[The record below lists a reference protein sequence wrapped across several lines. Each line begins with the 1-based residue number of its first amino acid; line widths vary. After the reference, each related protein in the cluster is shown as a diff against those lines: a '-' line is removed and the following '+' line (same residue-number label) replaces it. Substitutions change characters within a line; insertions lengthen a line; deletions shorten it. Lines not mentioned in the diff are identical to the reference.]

1 MIHCIEYDEA
11 LMCPAPVGE
20 LESIANG
27 NFRCHEH
34 EFPHFRCFKGPMFQA
49 FRLSCLFIYFY
60 FLFFLTIKQVYVLF
74 KGALCSLGEE
84 I

>member
-20 LESIANG
+20 LESIANATLG
-27 NFRCHEH
+27 VMNKNFHISDVLKVPCFRHLDCHV
-34 EFPHFRCFKGPMFQA
+34 F
-49 FRLSCLFIYFY
+49 LFIFIFY
-60 FLFFLTIKQVYVLF
+60 FFFTIKQVYVLF